1 MSTERVVQAAE
12 AVEDLRKALEL
23 WCTRDL
29 AGPNSLHVHRSGTDA
44 ITAADAA
51 IRALTSIRE
60 QTQFEI
66 SRYLT
71 AQNNRVTELLAPP
84 VAVEVAPPYPEPS
97 TSYECGEC
105 GETFPVDPTDPIE
118 SHGAYLDHQAEHD
131 DDDAERWT
139 CAAPNPTDTTGCA
152 REEGHDGDHK
162 DANGETWGMDGAEQ

>member
-1 MSTERVVQAAE
+1 VSMERVVQATE

-29 AGPNSLHVHRSGTDA
+29 SGPNSLHVHRSGTDA
-44 ITAADAA
+44 VTAADAA

-105 GETFPVDPTDPIE
+105 GEAFPVDPADPIE
-118 SHGAYLDHQAEHD
+118 SHGAYLDHLAEHD
-131 DDDAERWT
+131 QDDDNGQGASIEDERSCRNCEWPFGP
-139 CAAPNPTDTTGCA
+139 ADPNC
-152 REEGHDGDHK
+152 GHEVD
-162 DANGETWGMDGAEQ
+162 Q